1 MYLNYHSNW
10 KEVYVANSSSSFE
23 TLNAVY
29 SSALNIWSRLES
41 HSGFLS
47 DAAIIKLDNSQTNV
61 ILSAKDFFT
70 LFIRKMQSYHN

>member
-1 MYLNYHSNW
+1 MYFNYHSNW
-10 KEVYVANSSSSFE
+10 KEVYVANSSSFE

-47 DAAIIKLDNSQTNV
+47 DSAIIKLDNSQTNV
-61 ILSAKDFFT
+61 ILSAKDFFN
-70 LFIRKMQSYHN
+70 IIYS